1 LGSHETGRVCV
12 LSPPDPPPWALNSY
26 ATGGC
31 GVSDLDYEAK
41 LGKVQLA
48 LGRITRTEAPGCRH
62 RQPKRRSAL
71 HEVLSAPR
79 VICEAGSAAEANVSS
94 SRAPPRARG
103 SSRVPLTIASLSLV
117 ARNYSRCHCE
127 AESAAEANVSS
138 SRAPPRA
145 RGSSRVPLTIASLA
159 LLARNPSPCH
169 CEAADGERRLASA
182 EELDIDGHA
191 RFETIRNGHQV
202 QRRLVDDIPAQCVGQ
217 R

>member
-1 LGSHETGRVCV
+1 M
-12 LSPPDPPPWALNSY
+12 N
-26 ATGGC
+26 
-31 GVSDLDYEAK
+31 DLDYEAK

-48 LGRITRTEAPGCRH
+48 LGRITGTEAPGCRH

-71 HEVLSAPR
+71 HEVLCAPR
-79 VICEAGSAAEANVSS
+79 VICEAG
-94 SRAPPRARG
+94 
-103 SSRVPLTIASLSLV
+103 
-117 ARNYSRCHCE
+117 
-127 AESAAEANVSS
+127 SAAEANVSS